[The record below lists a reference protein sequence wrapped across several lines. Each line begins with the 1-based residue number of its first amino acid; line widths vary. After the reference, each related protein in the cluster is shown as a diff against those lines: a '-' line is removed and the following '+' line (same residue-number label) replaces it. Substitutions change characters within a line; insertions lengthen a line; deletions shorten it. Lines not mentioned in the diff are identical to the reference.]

1 MSSSTTDLRAAHVA
15 PEGHLVV
22 PADVLTG
29 AGLAPGD
36 EVVFEPALGGFF
48 VQSRASAEAED
59 ADDVAALHSA
69 DADPESDG
77 EAVDWAEAKREF
89 TR

>member
-1 MSSSTTDLRAAHVA
+1 MSSSTTDLHATHVA

-22 PADVLTG
+22 PADVVRG

-59 ADDVAALHSA
+59 ADDLTALQAA

-77 EAVDWAEAKREF
+77 EAVNWAEAKREF